1 MASYFKVSRE
11 GIFKVNLYPHQV
23 EAKDF
28 LLAKKRAILAD
39 EPRVGKTLPA
49 AAAALEHLPVLV
61 VCPAAVKSV
70 WESAFTKLNPNV
82 PITIINGKKAA
93 EALPGKGVT
102 IINYDLLGSI
112 KALEKFSTLILD
124 EAHRIKG
131 RKSIRSKCA
140 LKLMAKIPN
149 VYALTGTPVVN
160 RHEDLFNIL
169 KGLGVYKGTWTE
181 FGLKFCGLWKAPWG
195 WDSSRSTNAAELR
208 NLVRPNL
215 LRRKKEHVFDAYEK
229 PAVSLITFDLPV
241 DKREAKFDAM
251 SLVDHPNP
259 ILAFEGLQEIM
270 IEGARRKVAHATS
283 FISGLLEQNEPVVV
297 FTIHHEITDILA
309 EKLKEYEPLI
319 VNGNTNSTKK
329 AQYISAFQT
338 GVTNLIIGNEQSIGE
353 GVDLSRA
360 NTIVFV
366 QNSWSTAALAQSS
379 SRIENINKPS
389 GSNSIYLLTIANSLD
404 HVILGKVLKKLQIST
419 RII

>member
-1 MASYFKVSRE
+1 
-11 GIFKVNLYPHQV
+11 
-23 EAKDF
+23 
-28 LLAKKRAILAD
+28 
-39 EPRVGKTLPA
+39 
-49 AAAALEHLPVLV
+49 V
-61 VCPAAVKSV
+61 V
-70 WESAFTKLNPNV
+70 
-82 PITIINGKKAA
+82 
-93 EALPGKGVT
+93 

-112 KALEKFSTLILD
+112 KSLAKFNALILD

-131 RKSIRSKCA
+131 RQSIRSKCA
-140 LKLMAKIPN
+140 LKLMKQIPN

-169 KGLGVYKGTWTE
+169 KGLGIYKSTWTE
-181 FGLKFCGLWKAPWG
+181 FGLKFCGLWKSPWG
-195 WDSSRSTNAAELR
+195 WDSSRSTNAPELR
-208 NLVRPNL
+208 NLVRPHL
-215 LRRKKEHVFDAYEK
+215 LRRTKEQVFDAYEK
-229 PAVSLITFDLPV
+229 PSVSLITFDLPI
-241 DKREAKFDAM
+241 DKREKAFDAD

-270 IEGARRKVAHATS
+270 IEGARRKIGNAS
-283 FISGLLEQNEPVVV
+283 NFISGLLDQNEPVVV
-297 FTIHHEITDILA
+297 FTIHHEITDALA
-309 EKLKEYEPLI
+309 DKLKEYKPLI

-329 AQYISAFQT
+329 AEHIAAFQS
-338 GVTNLIIGNEQSIGE
+338 GATNLIIGNEQSIGE

-404 HVILGKVLKKLQIST
+404 HVILGKVLNKLKISEA
-419 RII
+419 IL